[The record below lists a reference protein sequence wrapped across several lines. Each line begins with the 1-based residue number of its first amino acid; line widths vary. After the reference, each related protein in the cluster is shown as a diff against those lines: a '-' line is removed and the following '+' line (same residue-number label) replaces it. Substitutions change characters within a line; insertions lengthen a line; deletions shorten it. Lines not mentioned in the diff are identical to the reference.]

1 MTGLE
6 TVGHVLYEL
15 REEHLASAKKL
26 VRDGKTYYRVAITFN
41 VRLNDDA
48 GHLLYWVMQNGVEI
62 GRADIQMD
70 E

>member
-26 VRDGKTYYRVAITFN
+26 VQDGKTY
-41 VRLNDDA
+41 
-48 GHLLYWVMQNGVEI
+48 
-62 GRADIQMD
+62 
-70 E
+70 